1 MAERLLGTYYINTQ
15 VFFHELSEDCPIERL
30 SVLKNFLKGE
40 TLMPRFLKPF
50 GFVGL
55 SGLLLLILPA
65 TGRAATI
72 TFNFDTCG
80 NGVTTNASCGSSTTY
95 SSGGFTITATAFP
108 APGSSGTL
116 YAKNTGGD
124 ELGLGLTN
132 DPTTDN
138 EITAGSFI
146 QLDLN
151 FIPIVP
157 LTIIM
162 DSSTSPDEWELYE
175 SNTFGATSGPVQAT
189 GFNEVAFTIDPP
201 DQYLDIT
208 ALDGNVL
215 LHSLSFDV
223 GTPTPEP
230 SGLLLLG
237 TGILGLAGVARR
249 KLKV

>member
-1 MAERLLGTYYINTQ
+1 M
-15 VFFHELSEDCPIERL
+15 S
-30 SVLKNFLKGE
+30 
-40 TLMPRFLKPF
+40 RFLKPF
-50 GFVGL
+50 GCVGM

-65 TGRAATI
+65 AARAATI

-80 NGVTTNASCGSSTTY
+80 NGVTTNASCGNSTTY
-95 SSGGFTITATAFP
+95 TSGGFTITATAFP

-132 DPTTDN
+132 DPTSDN

-146 QLDLN
+146 QLDLSD
-151 FIPIVP
+151 IPVVP

-162 DSSTSPDEWELYE
+162 DSSTSPDEWDLYE
-175 SNTFGATSGPVQAT
+175 SDTPGATSGTFQAS
-189 GFNEVAFTIDPP
+189 GFNEVAFSIDPA
-201 DQYLDIT
+201 DLFLDIT
-208 ALDGNVL
+208 SLDGNVL